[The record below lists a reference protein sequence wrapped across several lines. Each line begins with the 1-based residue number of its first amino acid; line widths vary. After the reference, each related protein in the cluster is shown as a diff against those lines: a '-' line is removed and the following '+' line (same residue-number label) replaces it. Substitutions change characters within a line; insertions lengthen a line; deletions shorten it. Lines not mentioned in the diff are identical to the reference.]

1 MSSSTRAATLFA
13 ILAAS
18 VLASCG
24 DGAAPTDAGAAAESA
39 AFTVTG
45 TAGESVRVDLCAP
58 AGATVPAA
66 AVILV
71 RWDAATARFAG
82 GMETRAGMMARADE
96 TVPGTL
102 RVAALSEA
110 GEAGATG
117 VCYGSFLLE
126 LSGAPGASSAIEF
139 DLVETIAASDLEPDR
154 RALRSPGR
162 IQILR

>member
-58 AGATVPAA
+58 AGTTLPAA

-110 GEAGATG
+110 GEAGA
-117 VCYGSFLLE
+117 CYGSFLLE
-126 LSGAPGASSAIEF
+126 LSGAPGASSAIQF